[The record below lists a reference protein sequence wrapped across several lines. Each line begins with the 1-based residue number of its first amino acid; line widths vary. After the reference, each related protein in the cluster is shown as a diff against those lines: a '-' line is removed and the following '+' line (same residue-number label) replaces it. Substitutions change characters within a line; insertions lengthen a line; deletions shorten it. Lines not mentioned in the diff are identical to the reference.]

1 MGDKWLQHRSSK
13 LRVPSITYDSV
24 HCLTSWTSQI
34 LALKTYPKL
43 YRRAN
48 RDQNVRNF
56 AGKTRGRTASAAVEK
71 HRVKVS
77 ENMGV
82 EFKRGGGKSIKTVN
96 LIAEEEEDSKFVP
109 VRRDLSRTI
118 FKSKT
123 NGCRAPTQTFSPRR
137 LSQSRLQ
144 DLPLIL
150 LFQCSPHRLSSLSSR
165 LTCKLLW
172 HSEADPPRPSGHLTT
187 GSLWSLPIIQGSV
200 SGMLFSRRRTN
211 SPCCV

>member
-1 MGDKWLQHRSSK
+1 MLS
-13 LRVPSITYDSV
+13 
-24 HCLTSWTSQI
+24 
-34 LALKTYPKL
+34 LK
-43 YRRAN
+43 
-48 RDQNVRNF
+48 
-56 AGKTRGRTASAAVEK
+56 GEW
-71 HRVKVS
+71 
-77 ENMGV
+77 
-82 EFKRGGGKSIKTVN
+82 GKSIKTVN

-187 GSLWSLPIIQGSV
+187 AHSDHFLLFRVPFPECSFQGEGPTV
-200 SGMLFSRRRTN
+200 HAVFKKKM
-211 SPCCV
+211 

>member
-77 ENMGV
+77 ENMGA
-82 EFKRGGGKSIKTVN
+82 EFKRGGGVKAS
-96 LIAEEEEDSKFVP
+96 
-109 VRRDLSRTI
+109 RLST
-118 FKSKT
+118 SL
-123 NGCRAPTQTFSPRR
+123 PRR
-137 LSQSRLQ
+137 RRI
-144 DLPLIL
+144 P
-150 LFQCSPHRLSSLSSR
+150 SLS
-165 LTCKLLW
+165 L
-172 HSEADPPRPSGHLTT
+172 SEETFPGQSLNPKRTAAELQPRPSPHGACHRAGSRIYLWYSYFSVPRT
-187 GSLWSLPIIQGSV
+187 GFPPSAAG
-200 SGMLFSRRRTN
+200 
-211 SPCCV
+211 